1 MVEITYRAL
10 NDSRLSIDLSLRASV
25 VKKIYIYILSKCILS
40 RYLVVFWGKKY
51 LSFKTLVLFC
61 KLVMLSYSSHQ
72 PQLRSP
78 FLFFTVCLHLK
89 LLSNVQNHVFTG
101 QSFVIL
107 SSPFVL
113 LVVCLCVSHSNS
125 CFLEC
130 LYIFIF

>member
-25 VKKIYIYILSKCILS
+25 VKKYIYIYIKQMYSFTISCCLL
-40 RYLVVFWGKKY
+40 GKKY

-61 KLVMLSYSSHQ
+61 KLVMLSCSSHQ